1 MSAHFQK
8 GNHWFWPLGLR
19 CVELIAGAHYVF
31 AVWAQ
36 KLELSDQLQE
46 LRHVAMLPA
55 CNHGRLCRLAR
66 FSTEATTQAEPAQ
79 ALLVVPG
86 IRRGRRR
93 AKTIKAVERTA
104 TRLHHRELVKQEIF
118 DRYAVTS
125 SRETSLRFHL
135 FRTERPLSKV
145 EKLRARQTL
154 RPFGLLERFR
164 SSELIALVEGPAR
177 RHFDN
182 DLLWRQLERLFVVQ
196 SKILSIGEMSRILHS
211 FAMRRQSRQLTDPPA
226 KLLRVVSQ
234 RFCQEAAPCSFA
246 ELARLVDSFGTFSAR
261 DTKLLN
267 HLSMVFPDVQ
277 SSQTEEPEFEA
288 VVHLCRGLA
297 ALRWPD
303 EAALRF
309 TVRIVCESLEA
320 WPPKRGK
327 VLGLGNRTSPTNL
340 YLLPAFEPE
349 ERREIIADADVVSI
363 CEALAILEVRAEAL
377 IHAVLKDV
385 VTERGGAAQ
394 TLSQRR
400 WRSAHLLG
408 RLSRSLARLGVVD
421 KQLTARWLQ
430 AVRRE
435 DRMNSQPR
443 RPQEVLE
450 VATTAYQ
457 IGAFHRE
464 LQCRL
469 GRRLRVALRLGAGA
483 ISDPVQSVQ
492 EATLQAGA
500 TQLEVRV
507 PEVVPLPSE
516 QSLHTALQCLRALT
530 CCDDRDFDAVLGAA
544 TRRLRE
550 SEGSSSSSSIA
561 LQYAMICSRCPEAFA
576 SLEHGARL
584 LSTEELLEAYRRCAL
599 LHVQE
604 HLSGVPSASR
614 TAFGHMDRCPDLAK
628 VLWQRM
634 AGIVANLSGESSSRF
649 YELATFSSVA
659 ESLQRISPAALA
671 PEEADLAMACGRA
684 LRARLGQG
692 ATLTMRATISVT
704 EWCAFT
710 SVPCP
715 KVTQICC
722 ETLVT
727 KAKLFSG
734 EGLRRA
740 LFATLQASE
749 GPRSEQWLPVL
760 RALLEELPRKQH
772 LQPAE
777 DLLRLAVHFLRAQAL
792 HRVKLPR
799 WSRPAHRLVRR
810 LERPA
815 VRRNPFQGAIAAGVI
830 HPLRRLTDSR
840 SLLSQAS
847 TCLLKEA
854 LDVCQRVC
862 GLKRSMWD
870 STAKAKATP
879 RALPTLPPLLLGP
892 VPSIPRPWEAR
903 VQVTEL
909 GTDTLGRPRCLLG
922 RCACAFFSKPTERLS
937 LSRLPRR
944 QMAERR
950 SFIPD
955 SSALTLAPEPPLG
968 KVEYKLKL
976 SAQDGTE
983 RFEELVTQLNWRMR
997 ECSSEEECA
1006 EVADLSQYRDA
1017 VYRLGVADDGA
1028 VLGLS
1033 DGELA
1038 ESMSVLHAMAA
1049 RIPATVTVLSRRA
1062 GIAPGNKTSITAL
1075 IRAQTSALS
1084 LLGQGDQVRICT
1096 VGNVDSGKSTLLG
1109 LLTQGLRDD
1118 GRGRARS
1125 SVFRHRHELET
1136 GRTSCVSTMTLGFD
1150 QTGRV
1155 VNYKEDSEGVFRS
1168 EEPQH
1173 NAGRAEAQARI
1184 AEKASKLITFFDLC
1198 GHERYFKTTLQGM
1211 VGLAPDYLLCTV
1223 DANRGEL
1230 RGMVHEHLVVA
1241 NALAIPTVICLT
1253 KCDVAGEGQRT
1264 SALEDVKKFMK
1275 QMGTPTFVVK
1285 DANDVV
1291 LAAERILQGF
1301 TPIFLCSAV
1310 TGAMIPELKLLLN
1323 VLPRRPPL
1331 QAPAALSLPGSEA
1344 LQIQIDEVFPQVPG
1358 VGLVVSGRVLHG
1370 TARPNDGIR
1379 LGPIVDTSGDLV
1391 KDGFISLRLASIRAQ
1406 DHPVEELRAGS
1417 SGTFALKSSGKAR
1430 DALTPKV
1437 LSRSKILV
1445 GTKSPLTPSRWIKA
1459 SITVL
1464 QHPSS
1469 IRVRYEPVLHVG
1481 MTRQTAR
1488 VMSMSDAEGRPIS
1501 LLRAGDS
1508 AEVLFRWAHWPEI
1521 IEPGCALV
1529 FRENS
1534 VKGVGTVT
1542 WVGDFE
1548 ELGPPKKRRSG
1559 RPQTA
1564 KISKSANDQK
1574 RDRVARGARSEKA
1587 GKVSAKQ
1594 KGRKGK
1600 RSKR

>member
-1 MSAHFQK
+1 
-8 GNHWFWPLGLR
+8 
-19 CVELIAGAHYVF
+19 
-31 AVWAQ
+31 
-36 KLELSDQLQE
+36 
-46 LRHVAMLPA
+46 MLPA
-55 CNHGRLCRLAR
+55 RNHGRLCRLAR

-246 ELARLVDSFGTFSAR
+246 ELARLTDSFGTFSAR

-267 HLSMVFPDVQ
+267 HLSMVFPAVQ
-277 SSQTEEPEFEA
+277 SLQTEDGEFEA

-309 TVRIVCESLEA
+309 TVRTVCESLEA

-430 AVRRE
+430 TVRRE

-457 IGAFHRE
+457 IGAFHRDPTRIWE
-464 LQCRL
+464 LWD
-469 GRRLRVALRLGAGA
+469 LRIFLCDQ
-483 ISDPVQSVQ
+483 ISCAEIDVEV
-492 EATLQAGA
+492 EADGLIGGSTASLAELAVLSG
-500 TQLEVRV
+500 LEESAQ
-507 PEVVPLPSE
+507 PE
-516 QSLHTALQCLRALT
+516 ALT
-530 CCDDRDFDAVLGAA
+530 CCDDSWVPPPDGFETPKAEAA
-544 TRRLRE
+544 LEGVILRW
-550 SEGSSSSSSIA
+550 SAMSGSSSSSSSIA
-561 LQYAMICSRCPEAFA
+561 LQYAVICS
-576 SLEHGARL
+576 RL
-584 LSTEELLEAYRRCAL
+584 LSTEELLEAHRCCAL

-634 AGIVANLSGESSSRF
+634 AGIVADLSGESSSRF
-649 YELATFSSVA
+649 HELATFSSVA
-659 ESLQRISPAALA
+659 ESLQRLSPAAVA

-704 EWCAFT
+704 EWCAST

-734 EGLRRA
+734 ERLRRA
-740 LFATLQASE
+740 LFATLQARSSIFSLQKICAAPGDDVE
-749 GPRSEQWLPVL
+749 QHELCAGDDRGFAWPSTSFVLKLCTESRPEPPSGCEECAGGEACEIPRANTTFFEH
-760 RALLEELPRKQH
+760 LLQM
-772 LQPAE
+772 
-777 DLLRLAVHFLRAQAL
+777 
-792 HRVKLPR
+792 LPR
-799 WSRPAHRLVRR
+799 WTSRPAHRLVRR
-810 LERPA
+810 LERL
-815 VRRNPFQGAIAAGVI
+815 AALMLEG
-830 HPLRRLTDSR
+830 HM
-840 SLLSQAS
+840 S
-847 TCLLKEA
+847 TISVAQE
-854 LDVCQRVC
+854 
-862 GLKRSMWD
+862 S
-870 STAKAKATP
+870 STYFVD
-879 RALPTLPPLLLGP
+879 LPTRGEGEGDAGASEHAAAFAARPGAFDPAALGRIQVVCLQWGLPP
-892 VPSIPRPWEAR
+892 RRDR
-903 VQVTEL
+903 VY
-909 GTDTLGRPRCLLG
+909 GRAPG
-922 RCACAFFSKPTERLS
+922 HGAFFSKPTERLS
-937 LSRLPRR
+937 QSRLPRR

-976 SAQDGTE
+976 SAQEGTE

-1033 DGELA
+1033 DAELA
-1038 ESMSVLHAMAA
+1038 ESMSVLNAMAA
-1049 RIPATVTVLSRRA
+1049 RIPATVTVLSRRT

-1150 QTGRV
+1150 QIGRV

-1417 SGTFALKSSGKAR
+1417 SGTFALKASGKAR

-1548 ELGPPKKRRSG
+1548 EPGPKKRRSG
-1559 RPQTA
+1559 SRPQTA
-1564 KISKSANDQK
+1564 KVSKSANDKK

>member
-1 MSAHFQK
+1 M
-8 GNHWFWPLGLR
+8 G
-19 CVELIAGAHYVF
+19 
-31 AVWAQ
+31 
-36 KLELSDQLQE
+36 
-46 LRHVAMLPA
+46 MLLLNWA
-55 CNHGRLCRLAR
+55 CN
-66 FSTEATTQAEPAQ
+66 
-79 ALLVVPG
+79 LVACMV
-86 IRRGRRR
+86 RG
-93 AKTIKAVERTA
+93 
-104 TRLHHRELVKQEIF
+104 
-118 DRYAVTS
+118 
-125 SRETSLRFHL
+125 
-135 FRTERPLSKV
+135 
-145 EKLRARQTL
+145 
-154 RPFGLLERFR
+154 
-164 SSELIALVEGPAR
+164 
-177 RHFDN
+177 
-182 DLLWRQLERLFVVQ
+182 
-196 SKILSIGEMSRILHS
+196 
-211 FAMRRQSRQLTDPPA
+211 
-226 KLLRVVSQ
+226 
-234 RFCQEAAPCSFA
+234 
-246 ELARLVDSFGTFSAR
+246 
-261 DTKLLN
+261 
-267 HLSMVFPDVQ
+267 
-277 SSQTEEPEFEA
+277 
-288 VVHLCRGLA
+288 
-297 ALRWPD
+297 
-303 EAALRF
+303 
-309 TVRIVCESLEA
+309 
-320 WPPKRGK
+320 
-327 VLGLGNRTSPTNL
+327 
-340 YLLPAFEPE
+340 
-349 ERREIIADADVVSI
+349 
-363 CEALAILEVRAEAL
+363 
-377 IHAVLKDV
+377 
-385 VTERGGAAQ
+385 
-394 TLSQRR
+394 
-400 WRSAHLLG
+400 
-408 RLSRSLARLGVVD
+408 
-421 KQLTARWLQ
+421 
-430 AVRRE
+430 
-435 DRMNSQPR
+435 
-443 RPQEVLE
+443 
-450 VATTAYQ
+450 
-457 IGAFHRE
+457 
-464 LQCRL
+464 
-469 GRRLRVALRLGAGA
+469 
-483 ISDPVQSVQ
+483 
-492 EATLQAGA
+492 
-500 TQLEVRV
+500 
-507 PEVVPLPSE
+507 
-516 QSLHTALQCLRALT
+516 
-530 CCDDRDFDAVLGAA
+530 
-544 TRRLRE
+544 
-550 SEGSSSSSSIA
+550 
-561 LQYAMICSRCPEAFA
+561 
-576 SLEHGARL
+576 
-584 LSTEELLEAYRRCAL
+584 
-599 LHVQE
+599 
-604 HLSGVPSASR
+604 
-614 TAFGHMDRCPDLAK
+614 
-628 VLWQRM
+628 
-634 AGIVANLSGESSSRF
+634 
-649 YELATFSSVA
+649 
-659 ESLQRISPAALA
+659 
-671 PEEADLAMACGRA
+671 
-684 LRARLGQG
+684 
-692 ATLTMRATISVT
+692 
-704 EWCAFT
+704 
-710 SVPCP
+710 
-715 KVTQICC
+715 
-722 ETLVT
+722 
-727 KAKLFSG
+727 
-734 EGLRRA
+734 
-740 LFATLQASE
+740 
-749 GPRSEQWLPVL
+749 
-760 RALLEELPRKQH
+760 
-772 LQPAE
+772 
-777 DLLRLAVHFLRAQAL
+777 
-792 HRVKLPR
+792 
-799 WSRPAHRLVRR
+799 
-810 LERPA
+810 
-815 VRRNPFQGAIAAGVI
+815 
-830 HPLRRLTDSR
+830 
-840 SLLSQAS
+840 
-847 TCLLKEA
+847 
-854 LDVCQRVC
+854 
-862 GLKRSMWD
+862 
-870 STAKAKATP
+870 
-879 RALPTLPPLLLGP
+879 
-892 VPSIPRPWEAR
+892 
-903 VQVTEL
+903 
-909 GTDTLGRPRCLLG
+909 
-922 RCACAFFSKPTERLS
+922 AFFSKPTERLS

-955 SSALTLAPEPPLG
+955 SSALALAPEPPLG

-976 SAQDGTE
+976 NAQEGTE

-1049 RIPATVTVLSRRA
+1049 RIPATVTVLSRRT
-1062 GIAPGNKTSITAL
+1062 GIAPGNRTSITAL

-1230 RGMVHEHLVVA
+1230 RGMVHEHLIVA
-1241 NALAIPTVICLT
+1241 NALAIPTIICLT
-1253 KCDVAGEGQRT
+1253 KCDVAGEGQRK

-1291 LAAERILQGF
+1291 FAAERILQGF
-1301 TPIFLCSAV
+1301 TPILLCSAV

-1344 LQIQIDEVFPQVPG
+1344 LQIQIDEFFPQVPG

-1417 SGTFALKSSGKAR
+1417 SGTFALKASGKVR

-1548 ELGPPKKRRSG
+1548 ESPKKRRSG
-1559 RPQTA
+1559 FRPQTS
-1564 KISKSANDQK
+1564 KVSKSANDKK
-1574 RDRVARGARSEKA
+1574 RDRGARGARSEKA

-1594 KGRKGK
+1594 FKGRKGK